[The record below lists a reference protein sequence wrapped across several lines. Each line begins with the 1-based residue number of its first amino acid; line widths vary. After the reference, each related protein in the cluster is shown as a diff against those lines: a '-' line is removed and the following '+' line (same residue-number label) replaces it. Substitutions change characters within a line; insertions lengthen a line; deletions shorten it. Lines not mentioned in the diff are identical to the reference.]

1 MYTYNIFCFGHE
13 LSKDKELNNLL
24 REWDIELE
32 EKIDKRIWEIDFPY
46 HGGQVRGDISSCV
59 FGTVITTDDRNPNYI
74 NIVRKAKEEDYI
86 DDYNK
91 FLSVVI
97 DRIEEN
103 VELVEEPELDF
114 EELITKLK
122 SFLKENKPRFYSVE
136 VSS

>member
-24 REWDIELE
+24 REWDIEFE

-46 HGGQVRGDISSCV
+46 HGGKVRGDISSCV

-91 FLSVVI
+91 FLNVVI
-97 DRIEEN
+97 ARIEEN
-103 VELVEEPELDF
+103 VELREESELDF

-122 SFLKENKPRFYSVE
+122 SFLKENKPKFYSVE